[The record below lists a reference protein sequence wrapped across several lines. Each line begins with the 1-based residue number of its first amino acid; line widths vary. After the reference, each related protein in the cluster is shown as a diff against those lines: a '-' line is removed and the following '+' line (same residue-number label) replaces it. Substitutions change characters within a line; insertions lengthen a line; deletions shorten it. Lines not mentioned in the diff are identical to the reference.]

1 MGKASEAERERS
13 GVTME
18 ELKGIARMHYR
29 KHRRVK
35 RLGQM
40 KKIVCVLGII
50 TICILIIGAATGK
63 DRVIIGY
70 RYESTNT
77 LWGPLEYCP
86 EYMNRWEYME
96 LIKELNGMNG
106 DTVYADRLYM
116 IPIFNK

>member
-63 DRVIIGY
+63 DRVISDIDMKAQTRSGG
-70 RYESTNT
+70 
-77 LWGPLEYCP
+77 LWSIA
-86 EYMNRWEYME
+86 RS
-96 LIKELNGMNG
+96 I
-106 DTVYADRLYM
+106 
-116 IPIFNK
+116 